1 MSTEIR
7 HDRAWWVATVAAQR
21 SSSLNER
28 EFALKVGVV
37 PDTLRWWR
45 RKLDRE
51 GAVPPRP
58 VPSLVRVEVG
68 AVEIARVVAPSLP
81 RVLEAAVGAV
91 AIRFEVGT
99 DAAYMSELLSTIA
112 RAVQPC

>member
-21 SSSLNER
+21 NSLLNER
-28 EFALKVGVV
+28 EFALSVGVV
-37 PDTLRWWR
+37 PDTFRWWR

-51 GAVPPRP
+51 PAAPLQP
-58 VPSLVRVEVG
+58 VSSMVRVEVG
-68 AVEIARVVAPSLP
+68 AVQDARAVAPSPP
-81 RVLEAAVGAV
+81 RLLEAGVCGV

-99 DAAYMSELLSTIA
+99 DVTYMAELLGTIA
-112 RAVQPC
+112 RSVQAC